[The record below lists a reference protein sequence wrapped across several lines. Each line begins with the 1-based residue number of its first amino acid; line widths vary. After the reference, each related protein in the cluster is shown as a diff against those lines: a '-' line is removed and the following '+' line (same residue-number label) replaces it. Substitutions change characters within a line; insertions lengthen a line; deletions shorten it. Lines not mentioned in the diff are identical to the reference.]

1 MEITVQGK
9 KTFIAT
15 GGKPFDKDKPAVILI
30 HGAGMDHTVWYLQ
43 SRYFAH
49 HGRSLLA
56 VDLPG
61 HGRSEGPVIDTI
73 GGMADWIVAVMDEL
87 GIEKASLAGHS
98 MGALISLETAS
109 RAPERINGIG
119 LLGVAA
125 LMKGHPELIGSAER
139 NDHLAFDL
147 VNSWGHG
154 KPAHIGGHQQPG
166 LWMMGGVNRLLERS
180 GPGVL
185 HNDLVACDQYETAAE
200 AAQKVKCK
208 ATLILGKLDMM
219 APPRNAKA
227 LQDNLADCET
237 ILIDACG
244 HTMMIE
250 KPGET
255 LDAMKRVL

>member
-87 GIEKASLAGHS
+87 GIETASLAGHS

-125 LMKGHPELIGSAER
+125 LMKGHPELIESAER